1 MSTSVHRRDFLKY
14 GTCGLAAV
22 TVGSIGGIPGFFRR
36 DALAQTPLLEAQGE
50 IHLKMEEALFQM
62 VDGTTVYHWAYEVE
76 THGGHSGHGSD
87 DSEEVLRIPGPVIF
101 AYEGDTI
108 HLDVEN
114 HFPSSHSSVPHGFAI
129 PGIVESGPIPRG
141 GTAHLVFQAP
151 QAGTYLYFDPFNAP
165 LNRVM
170 GLHGALVVLPRR
182 GNTPYS
188 NPTSVVQRLFDDL
201 GRPNWAPGK
210 GSEHFPGHPWD
221 PARTWIWV
229 VSTVDPYINEQV
241 RLNPTMAGG
250 QYQHDYLAQYYMI
263 NGKSGFFSAHSA
275 DVSLHGREGQ
285 PALIRSV
292 NVGLGTHSP
301 HLHGNHPYL
310 LASNNSFGRPGVT
323 SVPYYLD
330 DAWNPGRE
338 LPQNG
343 HVHSNV
349 VGVDTWT
356 LAPGDRR
363 DLLLPFFRPP
373 DIPADRT
380 VVAPVVDRISRGA
393 TTTAWPPVEEP
404 FPLVF
409 PMHSH
414 NELSQTAAGGNYPQG
429 FICHW
434 QIDGPV
440 DTYTDDEL
448 GPARS
453 QTLVHAPGLDGVIFV
468 EKAELRLKLNR
479 LHAEGTY
486 SGQPGTELMF
496 FGGHDHSGPIIG
508 RTIVRGDGT
517 WEFRG
522 RALPVA
528 PTRRLSVH
536 AMVPGAPP
544 DFHGGQLHGVRV
556 DVR

>member
-22 TVGSIGGIPGFFRR
+22 TVGSMGGIPGFFRR
-36 DALAQTPLLEAQGE
+36 DALAQTPLFEAEGE
-50 IHLKMEEALFQM
+50 IHLNMEEALFQM
-62 VDGTTVYHWAYEVE
+62 VDGTTVYHWAYEFE
-76 THGGHSGHGSD
+76 AHGVHSGHGD
-87 DSEEVLRIPGPVIF
+87 VDPVPVLRIPGPVIF
-101 AYEGDTI
+101 AYEGETI
-108 HLDVEN
+108 HIAVKND
-114 HFPSSHSSVPHGFAI
+114 FPSGHNVPHGFAI

-141 GTAHLVFQAP
+141 ETFHWVAP
-151 QAGTYLYFDPFNAP
+151 APAAGTYLYFDHLNAP
-165 LNRVM
+165 INRVM
-170 GLHGALVVLPRR
+170 GLHGVLVVLPRR
-182 GNTPYS
+182 GNIPYS
-188 NPTSVVQRLFDDL
+188 NPTPVVQQLFDDL
-201 GRPNWAPGK
+201 GRLNWAPGK

-221 PARTWIWV
+221 PARTWIWLA
-229 VSTVDPYINEQV
+229 STVDPFLNEQV
-241 RLNPTMAGG
+241 RLNPGMAGS
-250 QYQHDYLAQYYMI
+250 QYQQDYLAQYFMM

-275 DVSLHGREGQ
+275 DVSMYGRVGQ
-285 PALIRSV
+285 PALLRSV
-292 NVGLGTHSP
+292 NAGLGTHSP
-301 HLHGNHPYL
+301 HIHGNHPYL

-323 SVPYYLD
+323 SVPYYRD
-330 DAWNPGRE
+330 DAWTPGRE

-349 VGVDTWT
+349 VGVDTWS

-373 DIPADRT
+373 DIPSDRP
-380 VVAPVVDRISRGA
+380 VVAPVVDRISRGGTA
-393 TTTAWPPVEEP
+393 HAWPPVEEP

-414 NELSQTAAGGNYPQG
+414 NELSQTAGGGNYPNG
-429 FICHW
+429 FIAHW
-434 QIDGPV
+434 QLDGPV
-440 DTYTDDEL
+440 DTWTEDVR
-448 GPARS
+448 GVNRS
-453 QTLVHAPGLDGVIFV
+453 QILHHVPGLDGVIFV

-496 FGGHDHSGPIIG
+496 FGGHDHTGPMLG
-508 RTIVRGDGT
+508 RATVRGDGT

-536 AMVPGAPP
+536 AMVPGAPS
-544 DFHGGQLHGVRV
+544 DFHGGELHGVRV